1 MSFCNECGNRL
12 KEGAEFC
19 NECGR
24 SVEKSSSHGPKES
37 TFAENN
43 ANTRIKNQSTEP
55 PHKMSKKTKGKLIAV
70 GIGAVLLFSGYKA
83 GEHFTNK
90 DRLIDRFETA
100 VHNNDQETVAH
111 LLSSSDSKLE
121 INKENVKGFMTY
133 FQKHPDEVNDMVD
146 VLKLESQALDKGVN
160 LDKELSSTYEYDPEV
175 LPFQLAQRGKTAFLF
190 DKYTIEVKP
199 MYLQIETEYKDTG
212 IYVDGKKVGTASS
225 NHFSKTY
232 GPYVPGMH
240 KVEGK
245 YKTGFVDLVTKDTVS
260 FMDSVNKK
268 TVSLDLKGEDITF
281 DLGENPPD
289 MKGKLLIEGKKVKV
303 NPFKTSEFGPVVTD
317 GSMSMKVTADFPWGE
332 MTSKNIPIDS
342 SEIHYNFG
350 RDNDLENTLMDIAA
364 AENKNLFKVYSTG
377 KPNALEN
384 VTNHYKRAV
393 TESIGDGMDTEYSR
407 VKYVGSTFD
416 LNTGELNYT
425 DEGIW
430 EATIIGKEL
439 YGIDYGTGF
448 EKEEKVLKYSLVYD
462 EKKKEWLVDN
472 VEDAYGP
479 LSKNVKEVKEE
490 HPTVYQMKTAK
501 SGENGNDE
509 SKIIEDDTAA
519 ENTDEDV
526 RTDTEDTAEAE
537 DEDVSDTADLT
548 RFMTEYMD
556 ATMESIKSH
565 DFSIAA
571 PYIDPAGKKYSE
583 QKEYTAYLNQKN
595 ITEDLLNFEVTKVEP
610 IPNGYQVN
618 TSEEY
623 NITYGDGSVKHKKFK
638 SVHKIQQQANGSL
651 GVNELISSTEVN

>member
-1 MSFCNECGNRL
+1 MLFCKECGKQL
-12 KEGAEFC
+12 KKGAEFC
-19 NECGR
+19 QECGR
-24 SVEKSSSHGPKES
+24 PVEQNSAQQTSLQGNYSGG
-37 TFAENN
+37 
-43 ANTRIKNQSTEP
+43 RISNQSPEP
-55 PHKMSKKTKGKLIAV
+55 PKQMSKKTKGKLIAAGV
-70 GIGAVLLFSGYKA
+70 AIVLLIGGYKA
-83 GEHFTNK
+83 GEHFTDK
-90 DRLIDRFETA
+90 DRVIERFETA

-111 LLSSSDSKLE
+111 LLSSQDSNLE
-121 INKENVKGFMTY
+121 ISKENVKGFMTY
-133 FQKHPDEVNDMVD
+133 FQKHPDEINDMID
-146 VLKLESQALDKGVN
+146 VLKVESQALDKGIN
-160 LDKELSSTYEYDPEV
+160 LDKELSSSYEDDPEV

-199 MYLQIETEYKDTG
+199 MYLQVETDYKNTA

-225 NHFSKTY
+225 NNFSKTY

-240 KVEGK
+240 KVEGR
-245 YKTGFVDLVTKDTVS
+245 YKTEFVDLVTKDTVS
-260 FMDSVNKK
+260 FMDNINKK
-268 TVSLDLKGEDITF
+268 TVSLDLKGEDIAI

-289 MKGKLLIEGKKVKV
+289 MKGKLLIDGKKVKL
-303 NPFKTSEFGPVVTD
+303 NPFKTPEFGPVVTD
-317 GSMSMKVTADFPWGE
+317 GSMSMKVAANFPWGE
-332 MTSKNIPIDS
+332 MTSKDIPIDS
-342 SEIHYNFG
+342 DEIYYNFG
-350 RDNDLENTLMDIAA
+350 RDKDLENALIKIAA

-384 VTNHYKRAV
+384 ITNRYKRAV
-393 TESIGDGMDTEYSR
+393 AQSIGDGMDTEYLK
-407 VKYVGSTFD
+407 VKYAGSTFD

-425 DEGIW
+425 DEGSW
-430 EATIIGKEL
+430 EATIVGKEL

-448 EKEEKVLKYSLVYD
+448 ENEEKVLKYSLVYD
-462 EKKKEWLVDN
+462 ETKKKWLLDD

-479 LSKNVKEVKEE
+479 FSENVKEVKEE

-501 SGENGNDE
+501 SEESRNDDSE
-509 SKIIEDDTAA
+509 VIDDDTDA
-519 ENTDEDV
+519 ENADEDV
-526 RTDTEDTAEAE
+526 RTDTEDMAAAE

-571 PYIDPAGKKYSE
+571 PYIDRAGKKYSE

>member
-1 MSFCNECGNRL
+1 MLFCKECGKQL
-12 KEGAEFC
+12 KKGAEFC
-19 NECGR
+19 QECGR
-24 SVEKSSSHGPKES
+24 PVEQNSAQQTSLQGNCSVGRTS
-37 TFAENN
+37 
-43 ANTRIKNQSTEP
+43 NQSPEP
-55 PHKMSKKTKGKLIAV
+55 PKQMSKKTKGKLIAA
-70 GIGAVLLFSGYKA
+70 GAAVVLLIGGYKA
-83 GEHFTNK
+83 GEHFTDK
-90 DRLIDRFETA
+90 DRVIDRFETA
-100 VHNNDQETVAH
+100 IHNNDQKTVAH
-111 LLSSSDSKLE
+111 LLSSQDSNLE

-133 FQKHPDEVNDMVD
+133 FQKHPDEINDMID
-146 VLKLESQALDKGVN
+146 VLKVESQALDKGIN
-160 LDKELSSTYEYDPEV
+160 LDKELSSSYEDDPEV

-199 MYLQIETEYKDTG
+199 MYLEVETDYKNTA

-240 KVEGK
+240 KVEGR
-245 YKTGFVDLVTKDTVS
+245 YKTEFVDLVTKDTVS
-260 FMDSVNKK
+260 FMDNINKK
-268 TVSLDLKGEDITF
+268 TVFLDLKGEDIAI
-281 DLGENPPD
+281 DLGGNPPD
-289 MKGKLLIEGKKVKV
+289 MKGKLLIDGKKVNL

-317 GSMSMKVTADFPWGE
+317 GSMSMKVAANFPWGE
-332 MTSKNIPIDS
+332 MTSNNIPIDS
-342 SEIHYNFG
+342 DEIQYNFG
-350 RDNDLENTLMDIAA
+350 RDKDLENGLMKIAA

-393 TESIGDGMDTEYSR
+393 TESIGDGMDTEYSKI
-407 VKYVGSTFD
+407 KYVGTTFD

-425 DEGIW
+425 DEGSW
-430 EATIIGKEL
+430 EATIVGKEL
-439 YGIDYGTGF
+439 YGIDYGSGF
-448 EKEEKVLKYSLVYD
+448 ENEEKVLKYRLVYD
-462 EKKKEWLVDN
+462 ETKKKWLLDD
-472 VEDAYGP
+472 VEDAYD
-479 LSKNVKEVKEE
+479 SFSENVEEVKEE
-490 HPTVYQMKTAK
+490 HPIVYQMKTAK
-501 SGENGNDE
+501 LEGNDNDDSE
-509 SKIIEDDTAA
+509 VVVDDTDV
-519 ENTDEDV
+519 ENTDEGV
-526 RTDTEDTAEAE
+526 RTETEDTAEVE

-565 DFSIAA
+565 NFSIAA

>member
-1 MSFCNECGNRL
+1 MLFCKECGKQL
-12 KEGAEFC
+12 KKGAEFC
-19 NECGR
+19 QECGR
-24 SVEKSSSHGPKES
+24 PVEQNSAQQTSLEDNHMDIRTSNRSP
-37 TFAENN
+37 
-43 ANTRIKNQSTEP
+43 EP
-55 PHKMSKKTKGKLIAV
+55 PKQMSKKTKGKLIAAGTAV
-70 GIGAVLLFSGYKA
+70 VLLIGGYKA
-83 GEHFTNK
+83 GEHFTDK
-90 DRLIDRFETA
+90 DRVIDRFETA
-100 VHNNDQETVAH
+100 IHNNDQKTVAH
-111 LLSSSDSKLE
+111 LLSSQDSNLE

-133 FQKHPDEVNDMVD
+133 FQKHPDEINDMID
-146 VLKLESQALDKGVN
+146 VLKLESQALDKGIN
-160 LDKELSSTYEYDPEV
+160 LDKELSSSYEDDPEV

-199 MYLQIETEYKDTG
+199 MYLEVETDYKNTA
-212 IYVDGKKVGTASS
+212 IYVDGKKAGTASS

-240 KVEGK
+240 KVEGR
-245 YKTGFVDLVTKDTVS
+245 YKTEFVDLVTKDTVS
-260 FMDSVNKK
+260 FMDNINKK
-268 TVSLDLKGEDITF
+268 TVSLDLKGEDIAI

-289 MKGKLLIEGKKVKV
+289 MKGKLLIDGKKVNL
-303 NPFKTSEFGPVVTD
+303 NPFKTPEFGSVVTD
-317 GSMSMKVTADFPWGE
+317 GSMSMKVAANFPWGE

-342 SEIHYNFG
+342 DEIHYNFG
-350 RDNDLENTLMDIAA
+350 RDKDLENTLMKIAA

-384 VTNHYKRAV
+384 VTNPYKRAV

-407 VKYVGSTFD
+407 IKYVGSTFD

-425 DEGIW
+425 DEGNW
-430 EATIIGKEL
+430 EATIVGKEL
-439 YGIDYGTGF
+439 YGIDYGSGF

-462 EKKKEWLVDN
+462 ETKKKWLLDD
-472 VEDAYGP
+472 VEDAYD
-479 LSKNVKEVKEE
+479 SFSENVEEVKEE

-501 SGENGNDE
+501 LERNDNDDSE
-509 SKIIEDDTAA
+509 VIADDTDV
-519 ENTDEDV
+519 ENTDEGV
-526 RTDTEDTAEAE
+526 RTETEDTAEAE

-571 PYIDPAGKKYSE
+571 PYIDPAGKKYSQ

-610 IPNGYQVN
+610 ILNGYQVN